1 MSRRR
6 TSYLNSFRSTLW
18 NLLRPK
24 TLTASITPVLVG
36 TGVALLHH
44 PLRTSLFLSMLIA
57 SMLIQAAANMINEY
71 YDFVRGLDSKEM
83 TGIAG
88 AIVRDNMSPRTVVLI
103 TWVTLAIAFLLGI
116 YICAS
121 TSWWVAVFGAA
132 SMLFMY
138 LYSGGPKP
146 ISATPLGEVTAGLA
160 MGPVIILIAYFIQ
173 VGHLS
178 TVAWWVSA
186 PVGLLIGAILLA
198 NNLRDLEH
206 DRPGGRKTLPI
217 LLGKARAIKV
227 LGAAFA
233 LSYLILIAL
242 VLTRMLPPWVLL
254 SLLSIPLSSRVPR
267 AFKAATTRDEL
278 QAAFENTSKTL
289 IAFGF
294 LLFIGLL
301 IARFTTR

>member
-1 MSRRR
+1 M
-6 TSYLNSFRSTLW
+6 NSFRNTLW

-24 TLTASITPVLVG
+24 TLTASVTPVLVG
-36 TGVALLHH
+36 TGAALLHH
-44 PLRTSLFLSMLIA
+44 PLHTSLFLSMLIA
-57 SMLIQAAANMINEY
+57 SMLIQAAANMVNEY

-88 AIVRDNMSPRTVVLI
+88 AIVRDNMSPRTVLII
-103 TWVTLAIAFLLGI
+103 TWVTLTIALLLGI

-146 ISATPLGEVTAGLA
+146 ISSTPFGEVTAGVA

-173 VGHLS
+173 AGHLS
-178 TVAWWVSA
+178 PVAWWVSV
-186 PVGLLIGAILLA
+186 PVGLLIAAILLA

-217 LLGKARAIKV
+217 LLGKTRAVAV
-227 LGAAFA
+227 LGTAFA

-242 VLTRMLPPWVLL
+242 VLARMLPSWALL
-254 SLLSIPLSSRVPR
+254 SLLSAPLPARVPR
-267 AFKAATTRDEL
+267 QFLAAKTRDEL
-278 QAAFENTSKTL
+278 QASFENTSKTL

-294 LLFIGLL
+294 LLFVGLL
-301 IARFTTR
+301 IARITTP